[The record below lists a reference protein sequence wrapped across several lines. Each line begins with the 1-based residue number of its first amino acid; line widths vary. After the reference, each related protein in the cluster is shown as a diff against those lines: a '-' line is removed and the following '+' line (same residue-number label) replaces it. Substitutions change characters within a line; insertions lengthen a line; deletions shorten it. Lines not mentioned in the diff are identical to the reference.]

1 MRHGSMTGRTGHNH
15 GRLAGFGPLGI
26 TGAGVDTRSL
36 SYDEIADM
44 LGIERESARHLAFRR
59 RWQRTKGNDGK
70 ARVEVPL
77 EALPQPGPANP
88 TGTRT
93 DTSTDTT
100 TDTPMD
106 VVTGLEE
113 VLTRHIDRLEK

>member
-1 MRHGSMTGRTGHNH
+1 MLHGPMTGQSCHDHGWPPGLWSVGHS
-15 GRLAGFGPLGI
+15 
-26 TGAGVDTRSL
+26 GAGVDTRSL

-59 RWQRTKGNDGK
+59 RWRRTKGNDGK

-77 EALPQPGPANP
+77 EALAQLGPASP
-88 TGTRT
+88 TGSRP

-100 TDTPMD
+100 TDTRRVPS
-106 VVTGLEE
+106 
-113 VLTRHIDRLEK
+113 RAWRRF